1 MPKWW
6 PWGRSSDSAA
16 AQVASPPAP
25 EIPPTP
31 SWQRLAPM
39 QRTVGL
45 ESTAQLAGFT
55 ESLTTSQNPG
65 FTRPVQLLAAEGAD
79 CLPVLELARS
89 ASNTASAPPPPTPS
103 SSRTWNPRFPSVQR
117 ARVGT
122 TAAVQRTGGDI
133 ARIDEPAPHVHAV
146 DAIDVA
152 YTEPKAMVEA
162 TDPDDR
168 RTLDVADEP
177 AAPVGPQPEPAAVSA
192 PGTTPSA
199 KPAPVQRTPSSSGAS
214 SPVVQPLPATH
225 PRTAAVP
232 PLRTLSSVQRL
243 TTSPPL
249 PLLRTLTSPAS
260 SPLVTATRPAVTTPE
275 DASGGVS
282 IGVSGNPL
290 DSAPT
295 VRDVAAI
302 QRTPIPDAV
311 ENAPAEP
318 ATPAPPV
325 VSIDADQPA
334 EPGAEHSALPVTAA
348 TPVPDPTS
356 APPPVA
362 VHRIADAPDERHST
376 TTSVGAPPRA
386 AQPSA
391 VSVQRLPVVQARPM
405 TGTEPTTAAPARL
418 ESPTVQRSA
427 AEAHVHPP
435 LPTAG
440 KQSPVQPVPAPADVH
455 VELTLPSAP
464 IDYQPEKS
472 ESPEILAAD
481 RPDPG
486 PRASSMT
493 EPDVV
498 QRVTLPVAHPVPAS
512 TEQRS
517 TAAPPPVP
525 PVIQRSTA
533 AGRRLVVLPPVR
545 RSSDVQRS
553 ADPTPAPEHSDV
565 FHSPRPVGLQR
576 MFGPSPERFERT
588 PVVTADGGRDSGDAP
603 SHESHFSTAPPD
615 GPSYD
620 ATTNTIT
627 FAPPSVQ
634 RETTESAPEPAPVV
648 DSEAPST
655 AAPAVAPTLTA
666 APALGAPAAAAPD
679 VDELVNR
686 LYDPLAARLRAE
698 LWLDRERAGVL
709 MDLGR

>member
-6 PWGRSSDSAA
+6 PWKRSADSAA
-16 AQVASPPAP
+16 AQAAVRPPAAT
-25 EIPPTP
+25 PPTP

-45 ESTAQLAGFT
+45 ESTAQFAGFT

-65 FTRPVQLLAAEGAD
+65 FTRPVQLLTAENTDG
-79 CLPVLELARS
+79 LPVLELARS
-89 ASNTASAPPPPTPS
+89 AVNTPNAPTPAQPA
-103 SSRTWNPRFPSVQR
+103 SRTWAPRLPSVQR

-122 TAAVQRTGGDI
+122 VAAVQRAADDVAAT
-133 ARIDEPAPHVHAV
+133 DEPAAHVYPV
-146 DAIDVA
+146 DATDAA
-152 YTEPKAMVEA
+152 YAEPKTMVEA

-177 AAPVGPQPEPAAVSA
+177 AAPAGPQPEPPSVSA
-192 PGTTPSA
+192 PDATPAVPS
-199 KPAPVQRTPSSSGAS
+199 APVQRTPSDGATS

-225 PRTAAVP
+225 PRTAAAP

-243 TTSPPL
+243 TTRSPL
-249 PLLRTLTSPAS
+249 PVLRTLTSPE
-260 SPLVTATRPAVTTPE
+260 PNPPVIATRPPASAPE
-275 DASGGVS
+275 DVS
-282 IGVSGNPL
+282 IGVSGDPP
-290 DSAPT
+290 DSTPT
-295 VRDVAAI
+295 IRDVAAI

-325 VSIDADQPA
+325 VSIDAGPPA
-334 EPGAEHSALPVTAA
+334 EPAAENSALPVTAA
-348 TPVPDPTS
+348 TPAPDPTS

-362 VHRIADAPDERHST
+362 VHRIAAAPDEPRST
-376 TTSVGAPPRA
+376 TTSVGASPRA
-386 AQPSA
+386 AQPSS
-391 VSVQRLPVVQARPM
+391 VPVQRLPVVQTRPM
-405 TGTEPTTAAPARL
+405 SRTEPTTAAPTRL

-427 AEAHVHPP
+427 TDATVRPP
-435 LPTAG
+435 LPTAD
-440 KQSPVQPVPAPADVH
+440 KPSPVQSVPAPLEVH
-455 VELTLPSAP
+455 VEHALPSAP

-472 ESPEILAAD
+472 ESPELLAAD
-481 RPDPG
+481 RPDPT
-486 PRASSMT
+486 PHASGVT

-498 QRVTLPVAHPVPAS
+498 QRVTLPVAHPAPQPAATPQRGTAAQPSVPA
-512 TEQRS
+512 
-517 TAAPPPVP
+517 
-525 PVIQRSTA
+525 VIQRSTA

-545 RSSDVQRS
+545 RSSDIQRN
-553 ADPTPAPEHSDV
+553 ADPTPAHQHSDV

-576 MFGPSPERFERT
+576 MFGTSPDRFERAPT
-588 PVVTADGGRDSGDAP
+588 VTAHGGRHSGDAP
-603 SHESHFSTAPPD
+603 SPENHFSTAPPD
-615 GPSYD
+615 GASYD

-648 DSEAPST
+648 DPEPPPT
-655 AAPAVAPTLTA
+655 AAPAAAPTLTA
-666 APALGAPAAAAPD
+666 APALGAPAAATPD

>member
-6 PWGRSSDSAA
+6 PWKRSADSVA
-16 AQVASPPAP
+16 AQAAVPPPAAT
-25 EIPPTP
+25 PPTP

-45 ESTAQLAGFT
+45 ESTAQFAGFT

-65 FTRPVQLLAAEGAD
+65 FTRPVQLLAAENTDG
-79 CLPVLELARS
+79 LPVLELARS
-89 ASNTASAPPPPTPS
+89 AVNTPNAPTPAQSAP
-103 SSRTWNPRFPSVQR
+103 RTWAPRLPSVQR

-122 TAAVQRTGGDI
+122 VAAVQRAADDVAAT
-133 ARIDEPAPHVHAV
+133 DEPAAHVYPV
-146 DAIDVA
+146 DATDVA
-152 YTEPKAMVEA
+152 HAEPKTMVEA

-168 RTLDVADEP
+168 RTLGVADEP
-177 AAPVGPQPEPAAVSA
+177 AVPAGPQPEPPAVSA
-192 PGTTPSA
+192 PDATPSVPSA
-199 KPAPVQRTPSSSGAS
+199 RVQRTPSDGAVS
-214 SPVVQPLPATH
+214 SPVVQPLPVTH
-225 PRTAAVP
+225 PRTAAAP

-243 TTSPPL
+243 TTRSPL
-249 PLLRTLTSPAS
+249 PVLRTLTSPE
-260 SPLVTATRPAVTTPE
+260 PNPPVTATRPAVTAPE
-275 DASGGVS
+275 DVS
-282 IGVSGNPL
+282 IGVSGDPP
-290 DSAPT
+290 DSTPT
-295 VRDVAAI
+295 IRDVAAI

-318 ATPAPPV
+318 ATPAPSPPPV
-325 VSIDADQPA
+325 VSIDAGPPA
-334 EPGAEHSALPVTAA
+334 KPAAEHSALPVTAA
-348 TPVPDPTS
+348 TPAPDPTS

-362 VHRIADAPDERHST
+362 VHRIAAAPDEPRST
-376 TTSVGAPPRA
+376 TTSGGASPRA
-386 AQPSA
+386 AQPSS
-391 VSVQRLPVVQARPM
+391 VPVQRLPVVQTRPM
-405 TGTEPTTAAPARL
+405 SRKEPTAAARL

-427 AEAHVHPP
+427 TEAPARPP

-440 KQSPVQPVPAPADVH
+440 EQSSVQPLPTPADVH
-455 VELTLPSAP
+455 VELPLPSAP
-464 IDYQPEKS
+464 IDYPPEKS
-472 ESPEILAAD
+472 ESPEFLAAD
-481 RPDPG
+481 RPDPA
-486 PRASSMT
+486 PRASSVT

-498 QRVTLPVAHPVPAS
+498 QRVTLPVAHPAPQPA
-512 TEQRS
+512 
-517 TAAPPPVP
+517 AAPQHSSATRFPAP

-545 RSSDVQRS
+545 RSSDVQRN
-553 ADPTPAPEHSDV
+553 ADPAPAREHSDV

-576 MFGPSPERFERT
+576 MFGTSPDRFERAPT
-588 PVVTADGGRDSGDAP
+588 VTAHGGRQSGDAP
-603 SHESHFSTAPPD
+603 SHEKHFSTAPPD

-648 DSEAPST
+648 DPEPLST
-655 AAPAVAPTLTA
+655 AAPAAAPTLTA